1 MLSFSMK
8 CCVKMLNR
16 SSVNVSHPPHL
27 PLPES
32 FQANQAWCSIPGSY
46 VLPVQ
51 KLDQVLRLGQM
62 HLWLPSR
69 SCMLPALL
77 DLSNVHQH
85 SPPLGLLILPG
96 ICYRIITWK
105 LQGRPSASGLHPDQ
119 KGREKVTGTVICEQ
133 STGKCSHKPWEALG
147 EKILNTYSSLMIESR
162 LNQCQRER
170 EGGGERPHGSPQDQ
184 GLKINVSRTDGVI
197 VL

>member
-1 MLSFSMK
+1 MLVTPPPTSHSPKVSRQIRPGVPSQGVTFF
-8 CCVKMLNR
+8 LFRNQIR
-16 SSVNVSHPPHL
+16 SS
-27 PLPES
+27 
-32 FQANQAWCSIPGSY
+32 C
-46 VLPVQ
+46 
-51 KLDQVLRLGQM
+51 LGQM